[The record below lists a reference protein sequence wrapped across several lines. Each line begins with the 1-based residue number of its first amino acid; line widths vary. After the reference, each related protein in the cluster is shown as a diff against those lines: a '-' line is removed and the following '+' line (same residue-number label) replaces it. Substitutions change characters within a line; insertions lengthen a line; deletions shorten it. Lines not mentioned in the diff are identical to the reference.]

1 MFREAT
7 TVIVLCLGMP
17 LLLLFCVYGCHYCYC
32 SVFRDATTVIAS
44 SPSSTSVLL
53 KIHFESLLHS
63 VNSDVNMQHLKECV
77 RSTGNFYII
86 I

>member
-1 MFREAT
+1 MKHIL
-7 TVIVLCLGMP
+7 VVNDG
-17 LLLLFCVYGCHYCYC
+17 

-44 SPSSTSVLL
+44 SPSSTSALW

-77 RSTGNFYII
+77 RSTGHFDII